1 MSESIEEI
9 GLEESFAPPA
19 PKPDGEL
26 VHWMAR
32 GPVRLGTAGV
42 AVTAAAAF
50 ALGVAAALGALAAYR
65 YLEPRRDALPP
76 WRWRRGQLH

>member
-1 MSESIEEI
+1 MSEPLEEI
-9 GLEESFAPPA
+9 GLEDALSTPPS
-19 PKPDGEL
+19 DGEL

-32 GPVRLGTAGV
+32 RPMRLGSTGV
-42 AVTAAAAF
+42 AATAAAAF

-76 WRWRRGQLH
+76 WRWMRGRLH